1 MEKRKKFVL
10 SIGFTI
16 ILITCITIL
25 VSFIHDIRI
34 ESADP
39 LDKRL
44 LVPVYFLLV
53 FPIIPEEFLLLISVY
68 QLICYSP
75 KIPAKICHII
85 SIVVLCVALVF
96 QLLVFTGVITDDI
109 MPNGPT
115 AASSRFAGLILLTE
129 WPVIF
134 LSIILESVKSGIKF
148 RPNNIG

>member
-1 MEKRKKFVL
+1 MDKRKKIVL
-10 SIGFTI
+10 SIGFAL
-16 ILITCITIL
+16 ILITCIVHVVL
-25 VSFIHDIRI
+25 FIHENTI
-34 ESADP
+34 EP
-39 LDKRL
+39 VGFFDKRIN
-44 LVPVYFLLV
+44 VPFYFIFV

-96 QLLVFTGVITDDI
+96 QLLVFIGVIT
-109 MPNGPT
+109 PNILPEGPGDKG
-115 AASSRFAGLILLTE
+115 SRLVVLLLWTE

-148 RPNNIG
+148 KSNNID

>member
-53 FPIIPEEFLLLISVY
+53 FPIIPEELFLLISVY
-68 QLICYSP
+68 KLVNYNP
-75 KIPAKICHII
+75 RTLAKICYII
-85 SIVVLCVALVF
+85 SIVILLTALVF
-96 QLLVFTGVITDDI
+96 QFSVFTGVITDDI
-109 MPNGPT
+109 MPEGKT
-115 AASSRFAGLILLTE
+115 AANSRFIELLLLTE
-129 WPVIF
+129 WPVVFVSSF
-134 LSIILESVKSGIKF
+134 LWNVKSGKIESDA
-148 RPNNIG
+148 

>member
-1 MEKRKKFVL
+1 MEKRKKIVL
-10 SIGFTI
+10 SIGFAL
-16 ILITCITIL
+16 ILITCIVHVVL
-25 VSFIHDIRI
+25 FIHENTI
-34 ESADP
+34 EP
-39 LDKRL
+39 VGFFDKRIN
-44 LVPVYFLLV
+44 VPFYFIFV

-148 RPNNIG
+148 RPNNID